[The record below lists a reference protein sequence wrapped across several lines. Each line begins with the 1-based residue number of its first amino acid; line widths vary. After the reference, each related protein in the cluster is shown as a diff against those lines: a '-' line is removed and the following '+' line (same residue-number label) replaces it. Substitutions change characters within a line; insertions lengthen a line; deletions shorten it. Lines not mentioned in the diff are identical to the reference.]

1 MFILLNKLN
10 ILRMQNDLDRMQLP
24 SSIRWRIQSAMPVLL
39 PSVRW
44 FFSCHLSSV
53 PVVAVAS
60 LQPSITISGFHS
72 GNPSQK
78 NPLPLART
86 AMNVPGK
93 SRPLPLQQE
102 NDMEIDPWTLL
113 EDGTGSGPSLS
124 NTAVIGSGDHP
135 HLRATSWLKGAVR
148 ARRTDLTYIGA
159 VDDDSWLKLTFILG
173 LAWSHQF
180 PRQVTILFVMRI
192 WHQAS
197 TLFLPFLPLIARGAV
212 RDACSPCEGSED
224 ALHNLLCQVSDSRAS
239 WLLTFWSPPIWM
251 VYSRCSWS
259 FVVYMEIINIFF
271 YFTDSLESNLSGII
285 CIYFMCINLLLHPLY
300 LCHLFGTWICARMHI
315 HWCEGAS
322 DGLIHDGS
330 ECSESAYYLLH

>member
-39 PSVRW
+39 PS
-44 FFSCHLSSV
+44 
-53 PVVAVAS
+53 
-60 LQPSITISGFHS
+60 
-72 GNPSQK
+72 K

-159 VDDDSWLKLTFILG
+159 VDDDS
-173 LAWSHQF
+173 
-180 PRQVTILFVMRI
+180 
-192 WHQAS
+192 
-197 TLFLPFLPLIARGAV
+197 
-212 RDACSPCEGSED
+212 
-224 ALHNLLCQVSDSRAS
+224 
-239 WLLTFWSPPIWM
+239 
-251 VYSRCSWS
+251 
-259 FVVYMEIINIFF
+259 
-271 YFTDSLESNLSGII
+271 
-285 CIYFMCINLLLHPLY
+285 
-300 LCHLFGTWICARMHI
+300 
-315 HWCEGAS
+315 
-322 DGLIHDGS
+322 
-330 ECSESAYYLLH
+330 